1 MSLHTIDPNTLLH
14 ADTTATTPS
23 PNSLQMF
30 SDQLHPFTLRIRD
43 PKVRDAY
50 IMDKKDKVAS
60 MGLYLVALRTFFAI
74 WMFIYYTYYDTEPHK
89 I

>member
-1 MSLHTIDPNTLLH
+1 
-14 ADTTATTPS
+14 
-23 PNSLQMF
+23 MF